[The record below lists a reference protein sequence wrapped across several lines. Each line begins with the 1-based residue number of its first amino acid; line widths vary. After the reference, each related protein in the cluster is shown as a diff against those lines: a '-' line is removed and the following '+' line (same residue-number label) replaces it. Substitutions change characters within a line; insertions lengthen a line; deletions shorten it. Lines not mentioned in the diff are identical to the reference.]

1 MGVCFPGF
9 SPATTNNTAH
19 ALEQQSN
26 NQQPPWPLLRTM
38 LLFFFFFL
46 LLTIGAP
53 SSSLVVEALSLSTKR
68 IPYINQGEH
77 PIGSPMWNKSMMAD
91 VINDV
96 RITSLTTTI
105 DRRTSLGG
113 MLTMIALASST
124 LCSPAYALV
133 EGSKPPRALSE
144 EYRQGTAALGDG
156 VEAEVL
162 PRDAYKKLPSGVI
175 YADISLGSNGEIV
188 REGSKVNIQW
198 VLRRSNGY
206 FVDSSAVSDSVPFIF
221 TVGDPVG
228 AIHGLDE
235 GIRGMKV
242 GGSRRI
248 LIPPALAYIVGLMKV
263 SLGRY
268 LQDLDQNNK

>member
-1 MGVCFPGF
+1 
-9 SPATTNNTAH
+9 
-19 ALEQQSN
+19 
-26 NQQPPWPLLRTM
+26 
-38 LLFFFFFL
+38 
-46 LLTIGAP
+46 
-53 SSSLVVEALSLSTKR
+53 
-68 IPYINQGEH
+68 
-77 PIGSPMWNKSMMAD
+77 MMAD

-96 RITSLTTTI
+96 SITSLTTTI

-133 EGSKPPRALSE
+133 EGRKKALSE

-248 LIPPALAYIVGLMKV
+248 LIPPALAYIDGVDEGKPGPIPAGFGPKQQMRRVMEVRRNVPGEYIFLEVKLTKV
-263 SLGRY
+263 R
-268 LQDLDQNNK
+268 